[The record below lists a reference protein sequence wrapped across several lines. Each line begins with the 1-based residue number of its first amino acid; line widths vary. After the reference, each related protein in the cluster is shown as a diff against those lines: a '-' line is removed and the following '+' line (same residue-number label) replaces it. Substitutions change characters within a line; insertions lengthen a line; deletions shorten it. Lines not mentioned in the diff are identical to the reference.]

1 MKIKRVRVEKYTCI
15 FATLTLLTLTLLI
28 FKVAKIDFD

>member
-1 MKIKRVRVEKYTCI
+1 MKIKRVRVETYTSI

-28 FKVAKIDFD
+28 FKVTKLDF